1 MSLSLCTSP
10 LDNHHC
16 FCFKRAMVTSC
27 LGDSISAK
35 ETKAITERKHRHD
48 VGEAWLRGNL
58 GSMCIR
64 SLEGH
69 PGETALFR
77 EPWERD
83 RDME

>member
-1 MSLSLCTSP
+1 M
-10 LDNHHC
+10 DNLHRFH
-16 FCFKRAMVTSC
+16 FQRAMVASC
-27 LGDSISAK
+27 PGDSVPSK
-35 ETKAITERKHRHD
+35 ETEAITERKHRHEM
-48 VGEAWLRGNL
+48 GETWLRENL

-69 PGETALFR
+69 PGETALVR